1 LVLGNADLEA
11 QTERYAMMAMR
22 TKSTSLKRRF
32 MWTIGSFAMIALVS
46 VVSIISYRSSQHPPV
61 NQEPGLL
68 ANVGADP
75 NAHEMTATEDSTAI
89 DSPQPKDLRVVQTA
103 AFQSEDKSSASD
115 NDQTADHSADAPFIE
130 QNPGAIPA
138 GNFRSSRYGYA
149 MNLAGTDWTRWT
161 DLAAIMPD
169 AEYGALLKNY
179 GRFLVMPLQLADANP
194 SSDVVD
200 RTMLAQFGF
209 QYPDARSTD
218 AETFQRWGTEV
229 HVFRISRDVSGR
241 ENVYRMWILRRNRV
255 AYLVAAWIDRTAAMN
270 QFAASTAGS
279 HGKQPSASAID
290 GEQLDNVIDAQ
301 LDAVLARFRLNDP
314 PSAAQSNSNQR
325 QPIRTLVRYFRILP
339 FIGDR

>member
-1 LVLGNADLEA
+1 MREISADVTA
-11 QTERYAMMAMR
+11 
-22 TKSTSLKRRF
+22 
-32 MWTIGSFAMIALVS
+32 
-46 VVSIISYRSSQHPPV
+46 
-61 NQEPGLL
+61 
-68 ANVGADP
+68 AD
-75 NAHEMTATEDSTAI
+75 T
-89 DSPQPKDLRVVQTA
+89 PQPKELKVVQTA
-103 AFQSEDKSSASD
+103 AFTGGDKISAND
-115 NDQTADHSADAPFIE
+115 NDQQADPTADAPFVE

-149 MNLAGTDWTRWT
+149 VNLAGTDWTRWT
-161 DLAAIMPD
+161 DLATVMPD

-179 GRFLVMPLQLADANP
+179 GRFLVMPVQLADVNP
-194 SSDVVD
+194 SSDAVD

-218 AETFQRWGTEV
+218 TETFQRWGAEV

-241 ENVYRMWILRRNRV
+241 ENVYRIWILRRNRI

-270 QFAASTAGS
+270 QLAGLPTAGS
-279 HGKQPSASAID
+279 RGKQPSAPAID
-290 GEQLDNVIDAQ
+290 GEQLDNDIDAQ

-314 PSAAQSNSNQR
+314 PNAAQSNSNQR